1 MFYFALVSDSEVRK
15 RLPHSPARTSEATGH
30 QATAMIAYDFFGF
43 EVPMRVCGLMI
54 GTAG

>member
-30 QATAMIAYDFFGF
+30 QATAMIAYDFLDLKFLCEF
-43 EVPMRVCGLMI
+43 
-54 GTAG
+54 AA